1 MRPPRFPLAVSLA
14 LSILLALASCGLDRS
29 PRGGDAPGAMDT
41 AAQERQGGPAAD
53 DSPLGPPAP
62 GSASGFWPSR
72 AAAFGTPFAP
82 LRGAESTG
90 LGVRPRAYGD
100 AAWLDER
107 GASVVNIVAGSP
119 EPRLAPSAAAGD
131 GSSAGELHAAA
142 AAWPL
147 PGGLRG
153 LRLAPEGS
161 LKVVSGGVEQARADL
176 PAGLVD
182 GGPYRLY
189 ASARFVLAWSAG
201 GGMAAYALPGL
212 RRLWSV
218 DGVASFPLLTESA
231 ALWIGADGAMA
242 YAELETAPS
251 AGAADAWARPT
262 IRELAAFRAFEPDPR
277 PAYDGRRVYALERG
291 AALVAVDA
299 ASGREAWRATPGFR
313 PEFIAADGQ
322 AVYAFGA
329 SEAVSFSAEDGRVL
343 TRQALPAKPAGFPSR
358 AGGLVAYAGADGL
371 VYADGLRSEVGAPD
385 ARTAEAER
393 LARALRFRLDKYL
406 NDHTAPVVFD
416 AIMPYVDLAPHTGRY
431 AFSVYRYVAPEDAGD
446 MAVEIFGQLGTA
458 LAPDGISAIFDERGE
473 ELRGSIDEFGSHP
486 SYTHWFDPGKLYY
499 LAVGRRDPGGEPLF
513 LRIRRARP

>member
-1 MRPPRFPLAVSLA
+1 MKRFFHFVAFPLTLC
-14 LSILLALASCGLDRS
+14 ILVALAACGAERPARVS
-29 PRGGDAPGAMDT
+29 DAPGLNDPSVQDR
-41 AAQERQGGPAAD
+41 AAESVAEA
-53 DSPLGPPAP
+53 SPLGAPAP
-62 GSASGFWPSR
+62 GAASGYWPSR

-82 LRGAESTG
+82 VPGMEPADLGA
-90 LGVRPRAYGD
+90 RPRAYGD
-100 AAWLDER
+100 AAWLDGR
-107 GASVVNIVAGSP
+107 GATVVTIIAGSP
-119 EPRLAPSAAAGD
+119 EPRLSPSAAAAD
-131 GSSAGELHAAA
+131 GSSAQELVAAA

-153 LRLAPEGS
+153 LRLAPDGS
-161 LKVVSGGVEQARADL
+161 LKIFSGGVEQARAAL
-176 PAGLVD
+176 PEGLLG

-189 ASARFVLAWSAG
+189 ASARFVLAWSAA

-212 RRLWSV
+212 SSLWSAE
-218 DGVASFPLLTESA
+218 GVASLPLLTESA
-231 ALWIGADGAMA
+231 ALWIRADGAMA

-251 AGAADAWARPT
+251 AGAGSLWAQPT
-262 IRELAAFRAFEPDPR
+262 IRELAAFGAFEPDPR
-277 PAYDGRRVYALERG
+277 PAYDGRRVYALDSG

-299 ASGREAWRATPGFR
+299 ASGREAWRATPGFK
-313 PEFIAADGQ
+313 PEFLAADGQ
-322 AVYAFGA
+322 VVYAFGA
-329 SEAVSFSAEDGRVL
+329 DAAVSLSAEDGRVL

-393 LARALRFRLDKYL
+393 LARALRFRLDKYV
-406 NDHTAPVVFD
+406 NDHTAPLVFD
-416 AIMPYVDLAPHTGRY
+416 TIMPYVEMAPHTGRY

-446 MAVEIFGQLGTA
+446 MAVEIFGQLGAA

-486 SYTHWFDPGKLYY
+486 LYTHWFDPGKLYY
-499 LAVGRRDPGGEPLF
+499 VAVGRRDPGGEPLF

>member
-1 MRPPRFPLAVSLA
+1 MKRLLPSVALA
-14 LSILLALASCGLDRS
+14 LALAGVAWLASCGAERPS
-29 PRGGDAPGAMDT
+29 GGSDAPGAGEPPAQDR
-41 AAQERQGGPAAD
+41 AAESVGEA
-53 DSPLGPPAP
+53 SPLGPPAP
-62 GSASGFWPSR
+62 GAASGYWLSR

-82 LRGAESTG
+82 LRGAETTE

-107 GASVVNIVAGSP
+107 GPSVLNVVAGSP
-119 EPRLAPSAAAGD
+119 EPRLSPSASAAD
-131 GSSAGELHAAA
+131 GASAQELLAAA
-142 AAWPL
+142 ASWPL

-153 LRLAPEGS
+153 LRLAPDGS
-161 LKVVSGGVEQARADL
+161 LKIFSGGVEQARADL
-176 PAGLVD
+176 PAGLIG

-189 ASARFVLAWSAG
+189 ASARYVLAWSAA
-201 GGMAAYALPGL
+201 GGMAAYALPDL
-212 RRLWSV
+212 QPLWSV
-218 DGVASFPLLTESA
+218 DGVASLPLLTESA
-231 ALWIGADGAMA
+231 ALWIRADGAIA
-242 YAELETAPS
+242 YAELESAPA
-251 AGAADAWARPT
+251 AGAGSPWGQPA
-262 IRELAAFRAFEPDPR
+262 IRELAALRAFEPDPR
-277 PAYDGRRVYALERG
+277 PAYDGRRVYALDSG

-299 ASGREAWRATPGFR
+299 ASGREAWRATPGFK
-313 PEFIAADGQ
+313 PEFLAADGQ
-322 AVYAFGA
+322 VVYAFGA
-329 SEAVSFSAEDGRVL
+329 DAAVSLSAEDGRVL

-393 LARALRFRLDKYL
+393 LARALRFRLDKYV
-406 NDHTAPVVFD
+406 NDHTAPLVFD
-416 AIMPYVDLAPHTGRY
+416 TIMPYVEMAPHTGRY

-446 MAVEIFGQLGTA
+446 MAVEIFGQLGAA

-499 LAVGRRDPGGEPLF
+499 VAVGRRDPGGEPLF